1 MNGFLNVVK
10 PKGVTSHDVVLEV
23 RHIFEER
30 KVGHLG
36 TLDPMAVG
44 VLPIA
49 VGAYTRLSEYLMN
62 EDKEYLAE
70 FTFGIATDTGD
81 LDGRIISM
89 EDCSHLTCDQVT
101 GLLPKFTGH
110 IEQVPPAFSAVHLG
124 GKRLYDLARKG
135 MDVHAPARS
144 VHVDHIEMLHWVDN
158 TYPRAMLCMQVGS
171 GTYIRGLA
179 RDLGDELGCGC
190 VVSYLLRTRVGS
202 FCLKD
207 AVTLDSLRSRRFCN
221 SESDLFADP
230 KLVFSS
236 FVFLALKPETVRSIR
251 HGVPLV
257 VEDFLDPQEVLTVA
271 RHYCGISCCR
281 SPVLLCT
288 LRQSDIEQ
296 ERIACAVS
304 LSFASDSSF
313 QIEYEKVLL

>member
-81 LDGRIISM
+81 LDG
-89 EDCSHLTCDQVT
+89 
-101 GLLPKFTGH
+101 TGH

-158 TYPRAMLCMQVGS
+158 TYPRAMFCMQVGS

-190 VVSYLLRTRVGS
+190 VVSYLLRTRVGN